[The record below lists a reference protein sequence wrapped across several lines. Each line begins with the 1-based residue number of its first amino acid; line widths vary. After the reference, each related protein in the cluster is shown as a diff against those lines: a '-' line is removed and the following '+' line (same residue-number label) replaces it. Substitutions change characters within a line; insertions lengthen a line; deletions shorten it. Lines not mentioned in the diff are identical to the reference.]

1 MGSRRWHEWRWR
13 STSRRRGRSVSRG
26 TTLTDRERRTRRRA
40 VSVIY
45 QDPLSSF
52 DPRRTVGRTI
62 SDRLANDVLTRG
74 ERDARVVQLLDLV
87 GLSSAFLDRQPLELS
102 GGQRQRVAIARAIAP
117 RPAVIVCDEPVSALD
132 FLIQAQVL
140 DLLADLKAH
149 LKMSYIFISH
159 DLGLVRHLSD
169 RVIVMREGAS
179 SRPAPGT
186 RYSSIRVPTTPEA

>member
-1 MGSRRWHEWRWR
+1 M
-13 STSRRRGRSVSRG
+13 
-26 TTLTDRERRTRRRA
+26 
-40 VSVIY
+40 
-45 QDPLSSF
+45 
-52 DPRRTVGRTI
+52 
-62 SDRLANDVLTRG
+62 
-74 ERDARVVQLLDLV
+74 
-87 GLSSAFLDRQPLELS
+87 GLSSAFLDHQPLELS

-132 FLIQAQVL
+132 FLTQAQVL

-149 LKMSYIFISH
+149 LNMSYIFISH

-169 RVIVMREGAS
+169 RVIVMRKGAS